1 MTTDPAP
8 PSSPVGAP
16 APGRTVSL
24 RALRWTAFIA
34 GAATMG
40 IEMAASR
47 LLAPSFGT
55 SQLVW
60 ANLIGVILLALTVG
74 YRVGGGWADRRPGP
88 DGLYLS
94 LLGAGLLAMLL
105 PVAGRWA
112 ISQLGAGITSTPLSV
127 TLLSLVAVLLVIAPP
142 VLLLAFATP
151 FALRLAVAASGTAA
165 AGTAVGLLEAWAT
178 AGSILGTFVP
188 ALLTIPLVGT
198 NLTLIGLGAVLIITG
213 AVGLRRPLWLA
224 ALAVP
229 VVVAL
234 TTAGVV
240 RPVPGLLFE
249 KESPYQF
256 VQVYHQDGRTVLAV
270 NEGGGIQSV
279 WQDGSELT
287 GMYYD
292 AYLLLPGLRSGISRR
307 VLVIGA
313 GGGTILRQYQD
324 VLGSHYR
331 LDLTGVEIDPVV
343 ARLGPR
349 YFGLSPQLAARIHV
363 DDGRTF
369 LAGLRQA
376 APPYDI
382 LIVDAYARE
391 LYIPYELATQQ
402 FFTLAAHH
410 LGAGGILAL
419 NVNALSSQSPLLLS
433 IVRTLHSVFPYTYEA
448 KVGGDFNYLV
458 AGSDQPL
465 NPAALGVAAPM
476 PQLLQPLASELTAA
490 WTPADGSGG
499 WLLTDNRAPLDY
511 LTNLEVLHGIRSG
524 AR

>member
-1 MTTDPAP
+1 M
-8 PSSPVGAP
+8 
-16 APGRTVSL
+16 
-24 RALRWTAFIA
+24 RALRWTAFVA
-34 GAATMG
+34 GGATMG

-55 SQLVW
+55 SQVVW

-74 YRVGGGWADRRPGP
+74 YRIGGALADRRPGA

-94 LLGAGLLAMLL
+94 LLAAGVLALLL

-112 ISQLGAGITSTPLSV
+112 IAQLGAGITATPLSV

-151 FALRLAVAASGTAA
+151 FALRLAVTAAGTAASGTA
-165 AGTAVGLLEAWAT
+165 VGVLEAWAT
-178 AGSILGTFVP
+178 AGSILGTFIP
-188 ALLTIPLVGT
+188 ALVTIPLAGT
-198 NLTLIGLGAVLIITG
+198 NLTLVGLGAALIVTG
-213 AVGLRRPLWLA
+213 ALGLRRPRWLW
-224 ALAVP
+224 ALALP
-229 VVVAL
+229 LGVAL
-234 TTAGVV
+234 LTGGVV
-240 RPVPGLLFE
+240 RPVPGLLYE
-249 KESPYQF
+249 AESPYQF
-256 VQVYHQDGRTVLAV
+256 VQVFRQDGRTVLAV

-292 AYLLLPGLRSGISRR
+292 AYLLLPALRPGPSRR

-313 GGGTILRQYQD
+313 GGGTILRQYHD
-324 VLGSHYR
+324 VLGSRYR

-349 YFGLSPQLAARIHV
+349 FFGLSPELAARVHV
-363 DDGRTF
+363 DDGRRY
-369 LAGLRQA
+369 LDSLRAGT
-376 APPYDI
+376 PPYDI
-382 LIVDAYARE
+382 VIVDAYARE

-402 FFTLAAHH
+402 FYALAARH
-410 LGAGGILAL
+410 LAPGGILAL
-419 NVNALSSQSPLLLS
+419 NVNALSERSPLLLA
-433 IVRTLHSVFPYTYEA
+433 ILRTLHSVFPYTYEA

-458 AGSDQPL
+458 AGSDRPL
-465 NPAALGVAAPM
+465 QTSGLASPGAM
-476 PQLLQPLASELTAA
+476 PPLLTPLAAELQSA
-490 WTPADGSGG
+490 WTPADGAGG

-511 LTNLEVLHGIRSG
+511 LTDLEILHGIQSG